1 MDFRGSS
8 GDIGLITVCGRFTR
22 FIPVADIA
30 RTFEALNSPTE
41 LQPSFN
47 IAPSQAIY
55 VVRGG
60 EQRCVRDPRWGLV
73 PSWSADTSRGSS
85 MINARVETVREKPSF
100 RNLLTS
106 HRCVI
111 PVNGYYEWK
120 SSDVNQ
126 KVKNKQPFYFCA
138 TQTSQ
143 YCHDG
148 MLAIAGLWTS
158 WGSGDTFFES
168 CTALTTHASLQISE
182 IHHRMPLLLNEQGVE
197 MWLSASATVDFDEIV
212 IPDDL
217 QMEIRSI
224 SSKVN
229 NVRNDGPL
237 LIEYAHLDD
246 ENPLSLF

>member
-1 MDFRGSS
+1 
-8 GDIGLITVCGRFTR
+8 
-22 FIPVADIA
+22 
-30 RTFEALNSPTE
+30 
-41 LQPSFN
+41 
-47 IAPSQAIY
+47 
-55 VVRGG
+55 
-60 EQRCVRDPRWGLV
+60 
-73 PSWSADTSRGSS
+73 
-85 MINARVETVREKPSF
+85 
-100 RNLLTS
+100 
-106 HRCVI
+106 
-111 PVNGYYEWK
+111 
-120 SSDVNQ
+120 
-126 KVKNKQPFYFCA
+126 
-138 TQTSQ
+138 
-143 YCHDG
+143 

-182 IHHRMPLLLNEQGVE
+182 IHHRMPLLLNEHGVE
-197 MWLSASATVDFDEIV
+197 MWLSASATVDFDEIG